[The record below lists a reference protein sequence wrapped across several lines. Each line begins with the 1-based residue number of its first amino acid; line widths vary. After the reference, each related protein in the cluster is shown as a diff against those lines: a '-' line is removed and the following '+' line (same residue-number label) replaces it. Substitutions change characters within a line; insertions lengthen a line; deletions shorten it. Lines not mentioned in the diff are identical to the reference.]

1 MPAFEEPMN
10 VLDRMGKFD
19 RPWFIAGGWAVD
31 LFLGRMTRPHKD
43 IEIAILR
50 ADQGALRAYLS
61 GWEFRKVV
69 KGKLV
74 PWRDDESLEPPVH
87 EIHASREGRHASR
100 LEILL
105 NEASCDDWVFRRN
118 SAITRSLSTVRLLSE
133 AGVPYL
139 APEIVLLY
147 KAKSPGPRDELDF
160 RNLLPS
166 LGPERCTWLR
176 HALEICH
183 PGHSWISHL

>member
-19 RPWFIAGGWAVD
+19 RRWFIAGGWAVD
-31 LFLGRMTRPHKD
+31 LFLGRVTRPHKD
-43 IEIAILR
+43 IEIAIVR

-69 KGKLV
+69 KGELV

-87 EIHASREGRHASR
+87 EIQASREGRHASR

-105 NEASCDDWVFRRN
+105 NEASGDDWMFRRN
-118 SAITRSLSTVRLLSE
+118 SVITRPLRAIRLVSD
-133 AGVPYL
+133 V
-139 APEIVLLY
+139 APRGSRI
-147 KAKSPGPRDELDF
+147 PGRG
-160 RNLLPS
+160 S
-166 LGPERCTWLR
+166 
-176 HALEICH
+176 
-183 PGHSWISHL
+183 